1 MSEYQE
7 TSDIRVYN
15 CNQWNIIIRENKGF
29 ITGITITENKDSS
42 AIDYKGQIPEIQ
54 IIESC
59 ISDIAFRQIKEY
71 INGQRIS
78 FDLPLKIEGSEFQK
92 KVWSSLLKIPYG
104 EVTSYGELSEIVTG
118 SKKSS
123 RAIGGALNRN
133 PFHIVI
139 PCHRVIG
146 NNGKLTGFRAGINV
160 KEDLLLLEKEN
171 IRKFLKTDII

>member
-1 MSEYQE
+1 ML
-7 TSDIRVYN
+7 
-15 CNQWNIIIRENKGF
+15 
-29 ITGITITENKDSS
+29 
-42 AIDYKGQIPEIQ
+42 
-54 IIESC
+54 
-59 ISDIAFRQIKEY
+59 FR
-71 INGQRIS
+71 S
-78 FDLPLKIEGSEFQK
+78 PLKIEGSEFQK